1 MEANYCS
8 LNVQTIELIKNNQHF
23 KGKAMIAEIWNFITG
38 NGASVIAKVE
48 SAVDEYFYTD
58 EEMAKDNKAQAES
71 RNKFKQRM
79 AEISQELTDS
89 QSSFKLEVQRL
100 INDREKQIHDT
111 YKHEINASKEVIV
124 AELQQSDNFT
134 KRARPTVIYAGLLFI
149 LLEMFG
155 VRIGIL
161 NYFNMSPELI
171 DSSTAI
177 FNSFLYMWGA
187 IAGAYALGRSA
198 EKRGIS
204 NTVTKLATG
213 NQSDPTKTAA
223 EDIETRVKRAIKW

>member
-1 MEANYCS
+1 
-8 LNVQTIELIKNNQHF
+8 
-23 KGKAMIAEIWNFITG
+23 MISQLWNFISG

-58 EEMAKDNKAQAES
+58 EEIAKDKNAQQES
-71 RNKFKQRM
+71 KHKFKQRM

-100 INDREKQIHDT
+100 INEREKQIHDT
-111 YKHEINASKEVIV
+111 YKHEINASKEIIV

-187 IAGAYALGRSA
+187 IAGAYALGRSV

-213 NQSDPTKTAA
+213 SAPQRSKVAA
-223 EDIETRVKRAIKW
+223 EDIEAKVKRAIKW

>member
-1 MEANYCS
+1 
-8 LNVQTIELIKNNQHF
+8 
-23 KGKAMIAEIWNFITG
+23 MIAEIWNFITG

-58 EEMAKDNKAQAES
+58 EEMAKDKKAQAES
-71 RNKFKQRM
+71 RNQFKQRM

-89 QSSFKLEVQRL
+89 QSSFKMDVQRL

-161 NYFNMSPELI
+161 NYCN
-171 DSSTAI
+171 
-177 FNSFLYMWGA
+177 Y
-187 IAGAYALGRSA
+187 SA
-198 EKRGIS
+198 PSKGWS
-204 NTVTKLATG
+204 L
-213 NQSDPTKTAA
+213 
-223 EDIETRVKRAIKW
+223 

>member
-1 MEANYCS
+1 
-8 LNVQTIELIKNNQHF
+8 
-23 KGKAMIAEIWNFITG
+23 MIAQIWNFITG

-58 EEMAKDNKAQAES
+58 EEIAKDNKAQAES

-89 QSSFKLEVQRL
+89 QSSFKLDLQRL

-111 YKHEINASKEVIV
+111 YKQEINASKEVIV

-177 FNSFLYMWGA
+177 FNSFLVF
-187 IAGAYALGRSA
+187 S
-198 EKRGIS
+198 KRKK
-204 NTVTKLATG
+204 N
-213 NQSDPTKTAA
+213 NQ
-223 EDIETRVKRAIKW
+223 

>member
-1 MEANYCS
+1 
-8 LNVQTIELIKNNQHF
+8 
-23 KGKAMIAEIWNFITG
+23 MISQIWNFITG

-58 EEMAKDNKAQAES
+58 EEIAKDKKAQEEH
-71 RNKFKQRM
+71 RNQFKQRM
-79 AEISQELTDS
+79 AEISRELTDS
-89 QSSFKLEVQRL
+89 QSGFKLELQRL
-100 INDREKQIHDT
+100 INDREKQIHAT
-111 YKHEINASKEVIV
+111 YKHEINASKAVIV

-134 KRARPTVIYAGLLFI
+134 KRARPTVIYAGLIFI

-161 NYFNMSPELI
+161 NYFEMSPELI

-187 IAGAYALGRSA
+187 IAGAYALGRTA

-204 NTVTKLATG
+204 NTVTRLATG
-213 NQSDPTKTAA
+213 NKKDERTHSAA
-223 EDIETRVKRAIKW
+223 EDIEARVRRAIKW